1 MQFGFHISIAGGFL
15 KVIERAKRLGCET
28 IQIFSRSPRGW
39 NCPKLDLSEVESFKE
54 RLKDEGL
61 RPFFVHMPYL
71 PNLSSSDPELSKKSL
86 DSLKIELRRASLLGA
101 DGLVTHLGSHKGK
114 GEEKG
119 IKNLICNINQVFLEV
134 SNQMMLLLENTA
146 GQGAE
151 IGYRLEQIAS
161 VLAGIED
168 KERVGLCL
176 DTAHAFEAGYDISS
190 REGLTD
196 FLANLEKFIGLE
208 KVKLIH
214 LNDSK
219 TPLGSRKDRHWH
231 IGEGFLGIEGISRF
245 INHPALKTLPAIME
259 TPRKTDEDDLKNMT
273 RVRNMRRKVTIYPNK
288 V

>member
-1 MQFGFHISIAGGFL
+1 MRFGFHISIAGGFL

-39 NCPKLDLSEVESFKE
+39 NYPKLDLSEAESFKE
-54 RLKDEGL
+54 RLKI

-71 PNLSSSDPELSKKSL
+71 PNLSSSDPELSQKSL
-86 DSLKIELRRASLLGA
+86 ESLKIELRRASLLDA

-114 GEEKG
+114 GEERG
-119 IKNLICNINQVFLEV
+119 IKNLIENINQALCEV
-134 SNQMMLLLENTA
+134 QNRVMLLLENTA

-151 IGYRLEQIAS
+151 IGYRLEQIVS

-168 KERVGLCL
+168 KERVGLCI

-190 REGLTD
+190 EEGLTK
-196 FLANLEKFIGLE
+196 FLETLESLVGLE

-214 LNDSK
+214 FNDSK

-245 INHPALKTLPAIME
+245 INHPALKALPAIME
-259 TPRKTDEDDLKNMT
+259 TPRKTDEDDLKNMARAREIKKKLT
-273 RVRNMRRKVTIYPNK
+273 TKSTKIFV
-288 V
+288 

>member
-1 MQFGFHISIAGGFL
+1 MRFGFHISIAGGFL
-15 KVIERAKRLGCET
+15 KVIERAKRLGSET

-39 NCPKLDLSEVESFKE
+39 NYPQLDLSEVESFKE
-54 RLKDEGL
+54 RLKI
-61 RPFFVHMPYL
+61 RPFFIHMPYL
-71 PNLSSSDPELSKKSL
+71 PNLASSDPELSKKSL
-86 DSLKIELRRASLLGA
+86 ESLKIELKRASLLGA

-114 GEEKG
+114 GEERG
-119 IKNLICNINQVFLEV
+119 IKNLIFNINQVFLEV
-134 SNQMMLLLENTA
+134 SNQVMLLLENTA

-176 DTAHAFEAGYDISS
+176 DTAHAFEAGYDLAS
-190 REGLTD
+190 RESLTD
-196 FLANLEKFIGLE
+196 FLTNLENLIGLE

-231 IGEGFLGIEGISRF
+231 IGKGFLGIKGISRF
-245 INHPALKTLPAIME
+245 INHPAIIAPPAIME
-259 TPRKTDEDDLKNMT
+259 TPRKRDVKNMA
-273 RVRNMRRKVTIYPNK
+273 RAKRMRKEV
-288 V
+288 